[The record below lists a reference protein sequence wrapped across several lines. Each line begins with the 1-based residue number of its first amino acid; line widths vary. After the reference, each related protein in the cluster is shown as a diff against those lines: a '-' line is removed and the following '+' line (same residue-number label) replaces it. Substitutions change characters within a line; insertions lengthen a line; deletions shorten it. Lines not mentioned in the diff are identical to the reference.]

1 MLYPREGHQILSV
14 EEVDTGKQKAI
25 VKKGI
30 ALYRNLSAKFNN
42 GEVTVELREPVI
54 EGSEWQGGLI
64 SENLMVVNIFV
75 DNQPA
80 GSLELIN
87 GVGSFDFSAVPGT
100 YIIRIEAPLC
110 ASAELEVIVSE

>member
-1 MLYPREGHQILSV
+1 MLYIKEGHQILSV
-14 EEVDTGKQKAI
+14 EEVNTAVQKAT
-25 VKKGI
+25 VKKGV
-30 ALYRNLSAKFNN
+30 ALYRNILASFQN

-64 SENLMVVNIFV
+64 SENLMVNIFV

-100 YIIRIEAPLC
+100 YIIRIETPLC
-110 ASAELEVIVSE
+110 ASAELEVIVGD